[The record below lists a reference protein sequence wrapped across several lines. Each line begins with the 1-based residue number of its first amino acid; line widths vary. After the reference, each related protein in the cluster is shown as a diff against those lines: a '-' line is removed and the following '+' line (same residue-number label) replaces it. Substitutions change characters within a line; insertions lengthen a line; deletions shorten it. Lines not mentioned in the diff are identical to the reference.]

1 MSKSIYRVTLFKLP
15 KEEDIN
21 AILPKYSA
29 LQNEAKMEGHP
40 YILSASATRTH
51 QDPRNQGFTVCAT
64 TTFASLDDMRY
75 YDNECEAHGAIK
87 AFLKPRVEG
96 PPLMV
101 YMDKE

>member
-1 MSKSIYRVTLFKLP
+1 MSKIYRVTLFKLP

-21 AILPKYSA
+21 GVLPKYAA
-29 LQNEAKMEGHP
+29 LKDEAKKDGKP
-40 YILSASATRTH
+40 YILSASASRIH

-64 TTFASLDDMRY
+64 TSFASLDDMRY
-75 YDNECEAHGAIK
+75 YDNEDEAHGAIK
-87 AFLKPRVEG
+87 TYLKQRVEG